1 MVQGVRKMKYICEVR
16 EIVISELVVEA
27 DSEEE
32 ARFAAEQAVY
42 NSNGDYVHDSATET
56 TAYVALPEMQKG
68 GQYYDPAEVSR

>member
-1 MVQGVRKMKYICEVR
+1 MKYICEVR

-32 ARFAAEQAVY
+32 ARNKAEQAVY
-42 NSNGDYVHDSATET
+42 NSNGKYVDDSATET
-56 TAYVALPEMQKG
+56 TAYVALPEMQEG